1 MKKKNMEFAEAPKL
15 SAKKIIADN
24 WFLIKLVFS
33 ASPVGVAL
41 YALEQ
46 FRVQVFIFI
55 EHTWLIQTVLDCIQY
70 NKPFT
75 SAFYPILAVVI
86 MLMVSSVLGSV
97 VGQWLLPKA
106 KLRAETKIKNML
118 FEKAHDVDLEY
129 FDDPTY
135 YNDFIMTTEKA
146 VGLVDYIL
154 KIISVISMSLGTV
167 ITTGVYFAAVSP
179 AAFAVVALSAVLT
192 MVLQLTRSKY
202 NYSKFA
208 LREKYRRRTGYIKR
222 LFYLSDYAK
231 ELRLGSEAGERAF
244 DDFDEATEK
253 VCEVVGSHNKRLNL
267 LTWAQDFF
275 DIALFD
281 LLFVL
286 VLAYQASV
294 LEIISYAT
302 MVVMMRSVYR
312 VRWAFT
318 SVILRLSNSAE
329 NCMYVEKVREFLRR
343 DGKIKSEENLPVSH
357 EPCSL
362 EMKNVSFKYNDTDGY
377 VLNNV
382 SLSLRPKEKI
392 AIVGY
397 NGAGK
402 TTLTKLLLRLYDPTE
417 GEIYMDGQ
425 SIKSYDVKAYRH
437 NIGVVFQ
444 DFNLYGGTVKENVV
458 MDVTDGSTDDE
469 KVRSA
474 LRHSGFGERLE
485 RLPHGLDTEL
495 TAEFDDEGV
504 NLSGGEAQKIA
515 IARAFYKNSGLIIL
529 DEPSSALDPIA
540 EYNFNIYMREAAK
553 DSTVVF
559 ISHRLSTTRL
569 ADRIIVMEN
578 GAVCEEGD
586 HESLLRAGGKY
597 AEMWHTQADKYVI

>member
-1 MKKKNMEFAEAPKL
+1 MKKKNMEFAKAPKL
-15 SAKKIIADN
+15 SAKKIINSN
-24 WFLIKLVFS
+24 WFLIKLVLS
-33 ASPVGVAL
+33 ASPVGILL

-55 EHTWLIQTVLDCIQY
+55 EHTWLIKTVLDCIQY
-70 NKPFT
+70 KKPFSDT
-75 SAFYPILAVVI
+75 LFPIIMVVVL
-86 MLMVSSVLGSV
+86 LMVSSILGSV

-106 KLRAETKIKNML
+106 KLKAVTKLKNML

-129 FDDPTY
+129 FDDPAY

-146 VGLVDYIL
+146 AGLVDYIL
-154 KIISVISMSLGTV
+154 NIISVVSMALGTV
-167 ITTGVYFAAVSP
+167 LTTGVYFAAVSP
-179 AAFAVVALSAVLT
+179 GAFIIVALSAAITLVLA
-192 MVLQLTRSKY
+192 LTRSKY
-202 NYSKFA
+202 NYSKYA
-208 LREKYRRRTGYIKR
+208 LREKYGRRTGYIKR

-231 ELRLGSEAGERAF
+231 ELRLNREAGERAF
-244 DDFDEATEK
+244 DDYDEACEK
-253 VCEVVGSHNKRLNL
+253 ICGVIGSHNKRLRL
-267 LTWAQDFF
+267 LTYAQDIM
-275 DIALFD
+275 DTVLFE
-281 LLFVL
+281 LIFVL
-286 VLAYQASV
+286 FLAYQASV
-294 LEIISYAT
+294 LEVISYAT
-302 MVVMMRSVYR
+302 MVVMMRSVYS

-318 SVILRLSNSAE
+318 SVILRLANSAE

-343 DGKIKSEENLPVSH
+343 DGKIKSSENLPVSH

-362 EMKNVSFKYNDTDGY
+362 ELKNVSFKYNDTDGN
-377 VLNNV
+377 VINNV

-417 GEIYMDGQ
+417 GEIFMDGRD
-425 SIKSYDVKAYRH
+425 IKRYDVSAYRH

-444 DFNLYGGTVKENVV
+444 DFNLYGGTVRENVV
-458 MDVTDGSTDDE
+458 MDVTDCSDDDR
-469 KVRSA
+469 VLSA
-474 LRHSGFGERLE
+474 LSHSGFDERLDKM
-485 RLPHGLDTEL
+485 PDGLDTEL
-495 TAEFDDEGV
+495 TAEFDDNGV

-540 EYNFNIYMREAAK
+540 EYNFNMYMREAAK
-553 DSTVVF
+553 DSTVIF

-569 ADRIIVMEN
+569 ADRIVVMEN
-578 GAVCEEGD
+578 GSVCEEGD
-586 HESLLRAGGKY
+586 HETLLAAGGKY